1 MVHKYDL
8 RVRYSDTD
16 QMQRLHHAAYVEYLE
31 VVRIECLRSMG
42 FSYDAL
48 EKSGYLLPVSKL
60 QVRYRQGARYDEV
73 LSFETRV
80 EVLSEIRLV
89 FHSAIHVSDRLIATA
104 EVELACIKANG
115 HRPQK
120 MPELLISALEEASV

>member
-1 MVHKYDL
+1 
-8 RVRYSDTD
+8 
-16 QMQRLHHAAYVEYLE
+16 MQRLHHAAYVEYLE

-60 QVRYRQGARYDEV
+60 HVKYRQGARYDEL

-80 EVLSEIRLV
+80 QVISEIRLV
-89 FHSAIHVSDRLIATA
+89 FHSEVHVSDRLIATA
-104 EVELACIKANG
+104 EVELACIDSNG
-115 HRPQK
+115 HRPRK
-120 MPELLISALEEASV
+120 MPERLLLALREASA

>member
-1 MVHKYDL
+1 MVHKYEL

-60 QVRYRQGARYDEV
+60 HVRYRQGARYDEL

-80 EVLSEIRLV
+80 QVISEIRLV
-89 FHSAIHVSDRLIATA
+89 FHSEVHVSDRLIATA
-104 EVELACIKANG
+104 EVELACIDSNG

-120 MPELLISALEEASV
+120 MPERLLLALREASA

>member
-48 EKSGYLLPVSKL
+48 EQSGYLLPVSKL
-60 QVRYRQGARYDEV
+60 QVKYREGARYDEL
-73 LSFETRV
+73 LSFEARIQV
-80 EVLSEIRLV
+80 RSEIRVV
-89 FHSAIHVSDRLIATA
+89 FHSEVHVSDRLIATA
-104 EVELACIKANG
+104 EVELACIDANG
-115 HRPQK
+115 HRPRK
-120 MPELLISALEEASV
+120 MPQQLLRALKEASV